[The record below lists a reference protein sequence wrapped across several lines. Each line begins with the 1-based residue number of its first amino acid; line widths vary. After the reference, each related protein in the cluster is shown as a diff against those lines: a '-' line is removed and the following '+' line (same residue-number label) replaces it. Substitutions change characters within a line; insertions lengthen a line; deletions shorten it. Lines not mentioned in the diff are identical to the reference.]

1 MNEIKPFRNSIVHET
16 ADILKELRIEATKL
30 IELSVSK
37 ATRKGYMGDF
47 AKFRL
52 WCIGHDLE
60 YDPASVETVV
70 LYLTSLKNKKYSTIA
85 RAVTS
90 INRIYQMAGLQSPI
104 QSPEIRSLL
113 KGLRREIGIA
123 CEQTKPLSWQQVIRM
138 VSGELPS
145 FLGIRNKA
153 LISFAWCG
161 AFRRSELCAMDIEDL
176 ERIESGFIVTIR
188 KSKTD
193 QEAEGVKVYIPA
205 APSNSPVCPV
215 RSVEQLIARM
225 NRKEGPLFV
234 RTHRRIDDFFSPGST
249 FDRLSAQ
256 SVTHIV
262 KKMVRNIGLNPVN
275 FSAHSLRRGF
285 ATEAAK
291 IGIPERLIARQT
303 RHKSMTVLRR
313 YIDDG
318 TLTQNNALSFIFSK
332 HAAGRAPLPAQE
344 SPIHPETDSQGD
356 DPGDFV
362 EPFEGA
368 ELGFPFL
375 DLVE

>member
-1 MNEIKPFRNSIVHET
+1 MKEIKPVYRNSIVQET
-16 ADILKELRIEATKL
+16 DGILKELRIDAAKL

-37 ATRKGYMGDF
+37 STRKNYMGDF
-47 AKFRL
+47 AKFRY
-52 WCIGHDLE
+52 WCIGLNLD

-70 LYLTSLKNKKYSTIA
+70 LYLTSLKEKKYSTIA

-90 INRIYQMAGLQSPI
+90 INRIYQMAGLQSPVE
-104 QSPEIRSLL
+104 SPQVRSLL

-161 AFRRSELCAMDIEDL
+161 AFRRSELCAMDIQDL

-193 QEAEGVKVYIPA
+193 QEAEGVKVYIPE
-205 APSNSPVCPV
+205 APENSPVCPV
-215 RSVEQLIARM
+215 RAVEALIARM
-225 NRKEGPLFV
+225 NRTEGPLFM
-234 RTHRRIDDFFSPGST
+234 RSHRRIDDFFLPGST
-249 FDRLSAQ
+249 DRLSSQ

-303 RHKSMTVLRR
+303 RHKSMQVLRR

-318 TLTQNNALSFIFSK
+318 TLTQNNALSFIFSR
-332 HAAGRAPLPAQE
+332 HAAGRAPMPPQE
-344 SPIHPETDSQGD
+344 SPSHPETDPPAD
-356 DPGDFV
+356 DPAELV
-362 EPFEGA
+362 EPFAGA
-368 ELGFPFL
+368 ELGFPFHA
-375 DLVE
+375 LVE